1 MKKFDPDEI
10 VRYEVRFARSD
21 KMETINGKKFYKL
34 TDFQKFYDMESAKHF
49 AETKAFF
56 NGNVVSAKVVT
67 VFGDGLL
74 SRLIDVSV
82 TVMGGILS
90 LIGIDKNPA

>member
-67 VFGDGLL
+67 VFGDGF
-74 SRLIDVSV
+74 
-82 TVMGGILS
+82 TLS
-90 LIGIDKNPA
+90 LDRRFRDRYGWNPELDWN

>member
-67 VFGDGLL
+67 VFGD
-74 SRLIDVSV
+74 SF
-82 TVMGGILS
+82 TLS
-90 LIGIDKNPA
+90 LDRRFRDRFGWNPEPDWN